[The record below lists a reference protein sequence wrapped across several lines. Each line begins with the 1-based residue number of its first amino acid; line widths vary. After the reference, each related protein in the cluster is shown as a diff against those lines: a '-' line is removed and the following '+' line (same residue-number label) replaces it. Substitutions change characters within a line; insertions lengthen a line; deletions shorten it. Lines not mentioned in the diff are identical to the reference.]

1 MLAAPTFITR
11 LTWVWIVLAIAGL
24 AYMFFCPAVYHQ
36 SESDFIAGLFVA
48 LGLVAA
54 FTRRR

>member
-24 AYMFFCPAVYHQ
+24 AYMFFCPQVYHRGD
-36 SESDFIAGLFVA
+36 SDFIAGLFVA